1 MMGRSAGPHRPYNLE
16 VPGGNYSSLKLFP
29 TNMSYTIQSRM
40 SHWMGVTHRSLKAS
54 ASAAHEAYRAA
65 NYDRALELIEALLRR
80 DVDVE
85 QLVLLRAR
93 TRLKRNAADALT
105 ELLASAAKLHSRDAR
120 GIGELLQGVAFV
132 RLEDQRS
139 AAARFKAAAA
149 LLPKTG
155 PLRAELHY
163 QRAAAAWIA
172 RDLSGAEQSLAR
184 IEIENAGDDLRP
196 EIGILRGAIAASR
209 GDISLQA
216 AVLLEVIDMLDRV
229 RAPQIQHVAHVVS
242 QIASLARELPSEA
255 LRDAALARI
264 DAVPWTA
271 DTAEYHFIALRSMAW
286 RHALD
291 GDEFRA
297 FRRLKDAAAAAPST
311 GWRVVASCDR
321 ASLADALGERR
332 WAAQE
337 LRDADELAQ
346 AVDWRTLRGEERFA
360 LLSLAELHATA
371 DPTRALAFIARY
383 RESGKVFSPVL
394 ASAAD
399 RRVGAQ
405 EAYALGIVQAA
416 RGDRSE
422 ATRLL
427 LEAWNV
433 YDDIGYVWR
442 ATRAALGLFE
452 LTSDKRWHERA
463 ASRIVCFPRSWLARG
478 QVGPEQYRG
487 PEVERLTPAQRGVFD
502 LLVQGRS
509 TTEIAAERS
518 ISPFTV
524 RNHVKAVLHAF
535 DVPSRPALLARVQ
548 QAAALRRAPVN
559 ERSGNLFK
567 RAGD

>member
-1 MMGRSAGPHRPYNLE
+1 MGMRHQAPR
-16 VPGGNYSSLKLFP
+16 
-29 TNMSYTIQSRM
+29 
-40 SHWMGVTHRSLKAS
+40 AS
-54 ASAAHEAYRAA
+54 ASAAYEAYRTAH
-65 NYDRALELIEALLRR
+65 YDQVFELVEGLLRR
-80 DVDVE
+80 DVGIDAE

-105 ELLASAAKLHSRDAR
+105 ELLASTAKLHSRDAR
-120 GIGELLQGVAFV
+120 GIGELLQGVAFA
-132 RLEDQRS
+132 RLDDPRS
-139 AAARFKAAAA
+139 AAARFKVAGS

-155 PLRAELHY
+155 PLRAELHF

-172 RDLSGAEQSLAR
+172 RNLDGAERSLGR
-184 IEIENAGDDLRP
+184 IELENAGDNLLP
-196 EIGILRGAIAASR
+196 EIGILRGSIAASR
-209 GDISLQA
+209 GDISQQA
-216 AVLLEVIDMLDRV
+216 AILLEVIDMLDRSRV
-229 RAPQIQHVAHVVS
+229 PQIQHVAHVVS
-242 QIASLARELPSEA
+242 QIASLARELQSEA

-264 DAVPWTA
+264 DVVPWTS

-297 FRRLKDAAAAAPST
+297 FRRLKEAATAAPSS

-321 ASLADALGERR
+321 ASLANALGEWR
-332 WAAQE
+332 WGAQE

-346 AVDWRTLRGEERFA
+346 AVDWRTLRGEERFG
-360 LLSLAELHATA
+360 LLSLAELHAAT
-371 DPTRALAFIARY
+371 DPTQALAYIARY
-383 RESGKVFSPVL
+383 RESGKMFSPVL

-399 RRVGAQ
+399 LRVGAQ

-433 YDDIGYVWR
+433 YNDIGYLWR
-442 ATRAALGLFE
+442 ATRAALALFE
-452 LTSDKRWHERA
+452 LTKEKRWHECA
-463 ASRIVCFPRSWLARG
+463 NSGIVSFSRSWLARG
-478 QVGPEQYRG
+478 QAGPEPYRG

-509 TTEIAAERS
+509 TTEIAGERS
-518 ISPFTV
+518 ISAFTV
-524 RNHVKAVLHAF
+524 RNHVKVILHAF

-548 QAAALRRAPVN
+548 QAAALRPTPAN
-559 ERSGNLFK
+559 ERSSLS
-567 RAGD
+567 